1 MSEKIFSLLLRLYP
15 AAFRT
20 RYSEESLQLI
30 RDRLRDETGFL
41 ARLRLAFDLLADT
54 AVAVPRAH
62 RTPATALNATAA
74 SSGSLPS
81 FSILEDQSM
90 RPIAFVLASIIGIS
104 GFAGFA
110 ILLRYAG
117 INHSS
122 RLAEIEKSAAAER
135 RWTDGGFLGRP
146 LPPPPPP
153 PSYDMLEIPMDTP
166 RPAVLPHPARI
177 ATSPTDSTR
186 PVPAASPAPIPGHPA
201 NDLQPRVAQPPTP
214 IIMVPVPGPAAEGAR
229 AIPVPALEQQSGILP
244 ETTSRTPAN
253 RSSSRSTLAQPF
265 AKPSGRRSIVVL
277 NPTAELPPC
286 PSTTSETGSNSSI
299 NPASSAASA
308 RKSRPCSK
316 SPKLSI
322 ASRSPASTAAP
333 K

>member
-1 MSEKIFSLLLRLYP
+1 MSEKIFTLLLRLYP

-41 ARLRLAFDLLADT
+41 ARLASPSTSSPTRPLRYPAPIAC
-54 AVAVPRAH
+54 PR
-62 RTPATALNATAA
+62 P
-74 SSGSLPS
+74 PS
-81 FSILEDQSM
+81 TQPPPLRARCPLSILEDQSM

-104 GFAGFA
+104 GFGGFA

-153 PSYDMLEIPMDTP
+153 PSYDMLETPPDTP

-214 IIMVPVPGPAAEGAR
+214 IIMVPVLGPAAEGAR
-229 AIPVPALEQQSGILP
+229 AIPVPALEKQSGILP

-277 NPTAELPPC
+277 NPTAELPH
-286 PSTTSETGSNSSI
+286 
-299 NPASSAASA
+299 PAL
-308 RKSRPCSK
+308 RRPQRLDQT
-316 SPKLSI
+316 P
-322 ASRSPASTAAP
+322 R
-333 K
+333 